1 VSSTRVIVSSLVLS
15 SVLLVSA
22 IVPFE
27 SAAAQVP
34 ADSTSTP
41 APEDPPVP
49 AVENVDRNDLD
60 VVSRSEFET
69 RYVDSAGSEVAQFSV
84 DPLNVRVDGKWVDVD
99 PSLSGDNDGWTVE
112 QHPLAPEFAPTADGQ
127 NTVTVT
133 RDGHEVAMSLVGADE
148 GSPEA
153 PVWPSD
159 DFSSLAYRDVLPYA
173 DLEYTITPGSV
184 KEALVLHAAPAAGK
198 HSWTW
203 RIDPGNLTPALTEED
218 VLEFVD
224 ADGAVVMSSPTPIAW
239 DSASDGTA
247 TPREEVVLDA
257 ALLRS
262 SNENWFYRVSIEE
275 SWIQDAD
282 RVFPV
287 YIDPE
292 VVGTIANQ
300 NSYKSDGGQYL
311 GQQHIGNTKQPEG
324 DRYWR
329 AVVNFAG
336 GASVGK
342 FIEASDLGIT
352 YAGVGSTATHSGN
365 VRVGTAWEYGGYST
379 LLDSYS
385 LGAGTTQTNGTTFP
399 TYIASRF
406 GKASATNVAFMI
418 SGAEGTVYSHKR
430 VTTDLWVKYHAHV
443 NPTFVTGTGGSPTN
457 GATGVT
463 LTPTFRSTATAVT
476 GSSLR
481 YSYRIF
487 TDPNGTPFY
496 TSPETTSAVHRVPDG
511 TLKPGT
517 KYYWRA
523 YVRDAGWDGH
533 LGQSTLRSTGARSF
547 TTTPMP
553 AMDEGRELHEQ
564 AGDLYPVPAT
574 VISAGEA
581 VTVPVEGLYG
591 MPSFADGLDAVVA
604 NVSIRSTTTQGA
616 SIRAWPSD
624 LDEPDATMLESA
636 STHWNSMFT
645 PIMVGSDGTI
655 QVRNLSASPMELK
668 LYMLGYATVPS
679 RILPAD
685 ETEESEHIEPIDDSQ
700 DELLE
705 GDPDGTEPEAP
716 PETLVIENETGEFLV
731 TTEELT
737 PADAQEVTEGG
748 GGITTFGFI
757 PPKSPA
763 PTNWRGCGLFDKN
776 EQYVKSYD
784 RKRLRNSFSGSVA
797 TLRCGTARD
806 YGFRHVQAR
815 HQGEWTNVGGRVG
828 VQWRDMADWSIA
840 WMLYDPDRVVASG
853 PNFCYSRT
861 VFVYNK
867 KTGQRVYQTNVRLFL
882 GKTGQRIITANPGRQ
897 CSGINLVR

>member
-1 VSSTRVIVSSLVLS
+1 MRLLLHESILDTQDVIRVMETDG
-15 SVLLVSA
+15 A
-22 IVPFE
+22 RAE
-27 SAAAQVP
+27 
-34 ADSTSTP
+34 
-41 APEDPPVP
+41 
-49 AVENVDRNDLD
+49 RNDDPARLD
-60 VVSRSEFET
+60 TPLPIRGFFKI
-69 RYVDSAGSEVAQFSV
+69 EVGFFK
-84 DPLNVRVDGKWVDVD
+84 L
-99 PSLSGDNDGWTVE
+99 
-112 QHPLAPEFAPTADGQ
+112 F
-127 NTVTVT
+127 
-133 RDGHEVAMSLVGADE
+133 
-148 GSPEA
+148 
-153 PVWPSD
+153 
-159 DFSSLAYRDVLPYA
+159 
-173 DLEYTITPGSV
+173 
-184 KEALVLHAAPAAGK
+184 
-198 HSWTW
+198 
-203 RIDPGNLTPALTEED
+203 
-218 VLEFVD
+218 
-224 ADGAVVMSSPTPIAW
+224 
-239 DSASDGTA
+239 
-247 TPREEVVLDA
+247 
-257 ALLRS
+257 
-262 SNENWFYRVSIEE
+262 
-275 SWIQDAD
+275 
-282 RVFPV
+282 
-287 YIDPE
+287 
-292 VVGTIANQ
+292 
-300 NSYKSDGGQYL
+300 
-311 GQQHIGNTKQPEG
+311 
-324 DRYWR
+324 
-329 AVVNFAG
+329 
-336 GASVGK
+336 
-342 FIEASDLGIT
+342 
-352 YAGVGSTATHSGN
+352 
-365 VRVGTAWEYGGYST
+365 
-379 LLDSYS
+379 
-385 LGAGTTQTNGTTFP
+385 
-399 TYIASRF
+399 
-406 GKASATNVAFMI
+406 
-418 SGAEGTVYSHKR
+418 
-430 VTTDLWVKYHAHV
+430 
-443 NPTFVTGTGGSPTN
+443 
-457 GATGVT
+457 
-463 LTPTFRSTATAVT
+463 
-476 GSSLR
+476 
-481 YSYRIF
+481 
-487 TDPNGTPFY
+487 
-496 TSPETTSAVHRVPDG
+496 
-511 TLKPGT
+511 
-517 KYYWRA
+517 
-523 YVRDAGWDGH
+523 
-533 LGQSTLRSTGARSF
+533 GQSTLRSTGAWSF

-604 NVSIRSTTTQGA
+604 IVSIRSTTTQGA

-867 KTGQRVYQTNVRLFL
+867 KTGQKVYQTNVRLFL